1 MLQQTRVETVVLY
14 YERFLARF
22 PTVRE
27 LASARLDSVLRLWA
41 GLGYYAR
48 ARNLH
53 ACAREVVRLRNGK
66 FPSSETELLTLPG
79 IGEYTAAAIAA
90 IAFGRKAAPVDGNI
104 ERVIARLH
112 AVETPLPAAKPELR
126 RLAAELV
133 PDLRAGDFAQAM
145 MDLGSAI
152 CTPKRPS
159 CPACPW
165 QDACAAFRR
174 GDPESFPRRVRKVE
188 GRLRRGAAFVVLRAD
203 GAVLL
208 RRRPKDGLLGG
219 MTEVPTTEWSAE
231 FDLDTAA
238 RAASRLIPLAKNGG
252 GGWRLLPGVVRH
264 VFPHFPLELN
274 ILLAEVPRRSR
285 APGEMRFVA
294 RDKLKSEALPT
305 LMRKV
310 LDRALAAG
318 KANSSRSSA

>member
-1 MLQQTRVETVVLY
+1 V
-14 YERFLARF
+14 RF
-22 PTVRE
+22 PTVQA
-27 LASARLDSVLRLWA
+27 LASARLDSVLKLWA

-53 ACAREVVRLRNGK
+53 ACAREVVRSHGGK
-66 FPSSETELLTLPG
+66 FPATETELRTLPG
-79 IGEYTAAAIAA
+79 IGEYTAAAISA
-90 IAFGRKAAPVDGNI
+90 IAFGRKTAPVDGNI

-112 AVETPLPAAKPELR
+112 AVETPLPVAKPELR

-165 QDACAAFRR
+165 QGACAAFQR
-174 GDPESFPRRVRKVE
+174 GDAESFPRRVRKAE

-231 FDLDTAA
+231 FALDTAA
-238 RAASRLIPLAKNGG
+238 RAASSLIPLMNKVD

-264 VFPHFPLELN
+264 VFTHFPLELN
-274 ILLAEVPRRSR
+274 ILLAVVPRSSR

-310 LDRALAAG
+310 LDRALAAETE
-318 KANSSRSSA
+318 NSSRSRA